1 LTPAGPTDVAIVL
14 NTFCKGATTTGSVPM
29 PGGSGGGITLLL
41 LSLTLGGVL
50 WMWRRSPRWAVSFA
64 VLVLIA
70 IGGASC
76 ASPPKGPNGATQ
88 PGNYTVTFT
97 ATVNGVTTSTAPIPF
112 TVE

>member
-1 LTPAGPTDVAIVL
+1 VAIVL

-41 LSLTLGGVL
+41 LSLTLGGVF

-64 VLVLIA
+64 VLVLTA